1 MKFVRQVQP
10 SDVVFFATRLVKR
23 AKMEVFM
30 TMDMVE
36 ESRNPLPQT
45 YHRLVSLKAAGGISV
60 IRYGYGP
67 KTLFRQLSKTFADIH
82 FRYGG
87 SLSGYQRMLL
97 VDKRYGLFRIG
108 DRIYY
113 TTVTELVSALRVF
126 AEGTV

>member
-1 MKFVRQVQP
+1 MKFITQVQS
-10 SDVVFFATRLVKR
+10 SDVVHFATRLVKR
-23 AKMEVFM
+23 AKIEVFM

-36 ESRNPLPQT
+36 ESRQPLPQN
-45 YHRLVSLKAAGGISV
+45 YHRLVSLQAASGISV

-67 KTLFRQLSKTFADIH
+67 KIMYKQLAKKFADIQ

-87 SLSGYQRMLL
+87 NLSGYQRMLL
-97 VDKRYGLFRIG
+97 VDKRYGLFRVD

-113 TTVTELVSALRVF
+113 TTVTDLVSALRVF